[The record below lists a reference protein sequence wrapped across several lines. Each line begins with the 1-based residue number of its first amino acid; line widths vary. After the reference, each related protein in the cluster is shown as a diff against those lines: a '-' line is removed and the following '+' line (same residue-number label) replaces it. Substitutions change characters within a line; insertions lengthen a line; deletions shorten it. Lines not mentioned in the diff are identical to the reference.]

1 MKQNPFLDFDVQKLM
16 SLRTAL
22 IQWGD
27 RVDALNSAE

>member
-1 MKQNPFLDFDVQKLM
+1 MKQNPRKRKLV